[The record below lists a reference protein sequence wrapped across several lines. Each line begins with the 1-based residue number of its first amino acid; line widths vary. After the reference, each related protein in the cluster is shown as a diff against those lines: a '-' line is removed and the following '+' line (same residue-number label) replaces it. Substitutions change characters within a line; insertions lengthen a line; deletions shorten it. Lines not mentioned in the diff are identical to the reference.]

1 MGWAR
6 SKIDRKL
13 PVGSLAQAGFV
24 ICIMVQRNRL
34 WKSERQQV
42 MAFLAMRGC
51 KRRPQGN
58 RPQKK
63 VRQVIG
69 RALRRSDEMAS
80 VAMRG
85 CKRGQSPH
93 QKFLDEIR
101 QEREAKE
108 AAKKKKEAAAS
119 RCQKFWE
126 KKVLEK
132 IRQKREANAAEKKK
146 EAAARRWQKFLD
158 KIRQQARDAEEG
170 AKKKKEAAASIP
182 SSAASSSKS
191 WMPKPKPS
199 PKAAMW
205 PSFRGSVASC
215 MQ

>member
-1 MGWAR
+1 
-6 SKIDRKL
+6 
-13 PVGSLAQAGFV
+13 
-24 ICIMVQRNRL
+24 
-34 WKSERQQV
+34 
-42 MAFLAMRGC
+42 MAVLAMRGC

-58 RPQKK
+58 RPKK
-63 VRQVIG
+63 RVRQVIG

-119 RCQKFWE
+119 RWQKFLE
-126 KKVLEK
+126 KKFLEK
-132 IRQKREANAAEKKK
+132 IRQKREANAAEK

-158 KIRQQARDAEEG
+158 KIRQQARDAEEV

-199 PKAAMW
+199 MVPKATMW
-205 PSFRGSVASC
+205 PRFRGSVASC
-215 MQ
+215 ME

>member
-1 MGWAR
+1 MGQIENR
-6 SKIDRKL
+6 SEAI
-13 PVGSLAQAGFV
+13 PVACLAQAGFF

-34 WKSERQQV
+34 WKIERQQV

-58 RPQKK
+58 RPKK
-63 VRQVIG
+63 SVRQVMG

-101 QEREAKE
+101 QERE
-108 AAKKKKEAAAS
+108 KEAAAS
-119 RCQKFWE
+119 RCKRFWE
-126 KKVLEK
+126 KKFCEK
-132 IRQKREANAAEKKK
+132 IRQKRNAAEKKK
-146 EAAARRWQKFLD
+146 EAGVRKWQKFLD
-158 KIRQQARDAEEG
+158 KIRQQARDAREV
-170 AKKKKEAAASIP
+170 AKKKKEAAASTY
-182 SSAASSSKS
+182 SAASSSRS

-199 PKAAMW
+199 MVPKATMW
-205 PSFRGSVASC
+205 PRFRGSVASC
-215 MQ
+215 ME

>member
-1 MGWAR
+1 
-6 SKIDRKL
+6 
-13 PVGSLAQAGFV
+13 
-24 ICIMVQRNRL
+24 
-34 WKSERQQV
+34 

-69 RALRRSDEMAS
+69 RALRRSEMAS

-119 RCQKFWE
+119 RWQKFLE
-126 KKVLEK
+126 KKFLEK

-205 PSFRGSVASC
+205 PRFRGSVASC

>member
-1 MGWAR
+1 MGQIENR
-6 SKIDRKL
+6 SEAI
-13 PVGSLAQAGFV
+13 PVACLAQAGFF

-58 RPQKK
+58 RPQKR

-119 RCQKFWE
+119 
-126 KKVLEK
+126 
-132 IRQKREANAAEKKK
+132 I
-146 EAAARRWQKFLD
+146 
-158 KIRQQARDAEEG
+158 
-170 AKKKKEAAASIP
+170 AS
-182 SSAASSSKS
+182 SSASSSKS

-199 PKAAMW
+199 MVPKATMW
-205 PSFRGSVASC
+205 PRFRGSVASC
-215 MQ
+215 ME

>member
-1 MGWAR
+1 MGQIENR
-6 SKIDRKL
+6 SEAI
-13 PVGSLAQAGFV
+13 PVACLAQAGFF

-34 WKSERQQV
+34 WKIERQQV
-42 MAFLAMRGC
+42 MAVLAMRGC

-58 RPQKK
+58 RPKK
-63 VRQVIG
+63 RVRQVIG

-119 RCQKFWE
+119 RCKRFWE
-126 KKVLEK
+126 KKFCEK
-132 IRQKREANAAEKKK
+132 IRQKRNAAEKKK
-146 EAAARRWQKFLD
+146 EAGVREWQKFLD
-158 KIRQQARDAEEG
+158 KIRQQARDAEEV
-170 AKKKKEAAASIP
+170 AKKKKEAAASTY
-182 SSAASSSKS
+182 SAASSSRS

-199 PKAAMW
+199 MVPKATMW
-205 PSFRGSVASC
+205 PRFRGSVASC
-215 MQ
+215 ME